1 LHVLVEKFSVF
12 GVEVQY
18 WMLVAV
24 VIVVVSIIVM
34 CGQGKAQAALLTWAF
49 FFL

>member
-24 VIVVVSIIVM
+24 VIVVVSIIVSVR
-34 CGQGKAQAALLTWAF
+34 TR
-49 FFL
+49 